1 MLESTSVTLNAV
13 CEIRNSRERRGVSK
27 GVGGER
33 ILIAAGV
40 SGDDVLVVGSE
51 KGTSEPGGCCDAIIF
66 VFSHNNR
73 FEVADWIID

>member
-13 CEIRNSRERRGVSK
+13 CEIRNSRERRGVGK

-33 ILIAAGV
+33 ILIASGV

-51 KGTSEPGGCCDAIIF
+51 KGASNPGGLCDTIIL

-73 FEVADWIID
+73 FKVADWIV